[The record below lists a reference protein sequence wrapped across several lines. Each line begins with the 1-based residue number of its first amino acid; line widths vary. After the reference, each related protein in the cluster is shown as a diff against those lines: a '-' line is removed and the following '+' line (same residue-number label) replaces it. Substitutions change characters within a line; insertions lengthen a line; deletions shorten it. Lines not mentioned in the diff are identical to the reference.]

1 MIRKAEAKVLIKTMV
16 LNGCLRLEKSDTT
29 KILTPFLE
37 GMTQAGA
44 DIEMFYI
51 ERMKIQPCKGD
62 FICWNKTPGVCRIND
77 EMQLLYHHIRQAE
90 ILVFATPVYIPLPG
104 QMQHVLNRI
113 VALLDPVVTTR
124 KGRTRAKFRQDVN
137 IKKIVLVSSC
147 AWWEKANFETVERII
162 QELAEDASVKYAG
175 AVLRPHVQWMA
186 EKPEKTEEILC
197 AARHA
202 GFQLIKKGTM
212 SRNDLD
218 TISQPLVSNK
228 RFLETERNTYQL

>member
-1 MIRKAEAKVLIKTMV
+1 M
-16 LNGCLRLEKSDTT
+16 NGCLRMKKSDTT
-29 KILTPFLE
+29 KIMTPFLE
-37 GMTQAGA
+37 GMKQAGA
-44 DIEMFYI
+44 DVEMFYI

-62 FICWNKTPGVCRIND
+62 FICWSKTPGVCHIND
-77 EMQLLYHHIRQAE
+77 DMQLLYDKMRHAE

-113 VALLDPVVTTR
+113 VALLDPVVKTR

-147 AWWEKANFETVERII
+147 AWWEKANFETVERIV

-175 AVLRPHVQWMA
+175 AVLRPHVQWMV
-186 EKPEKTEEILC
+186 EKPEKTKEIFT

-202 GFQLIKKGTM
+202 GFQLIKQGTM
-212 SRNDLD
+212 SRNDLNI
-218 TISQPLVSNK
+218 ISQPLVSNK
-228 RFLETERNTYQL
+228 RFLETERNAYQL